1 MLLDFSNMYPMRL
14 LFDLDGT
21 LLDTAPDLHATL
33 NHCLKAA
40 GRPTVT
46 LDSVKHMVGQGAV
59 ALLERG
65 LTATGGMP
73 PAEHFEELVKLFFDY
88 YEKHLTDYCYPYDGL
103 MELLPALKDQGCE
116 MAVCTNK
123 PVAFAK
129 TIINGLDLDTFFP
142 VVTGGD
148 SFEVRKPDP
157 GHILKTLDLMHMKSG
172 PAVMI
177 GDTHN
182 DIDAANAAGITSIAV
197 SFGYSDT
204 PAHDLSADYV
214 IDHFSELLPVLESL
228 SYQVPRSD

>member
-21 LLDTAPDLHATL
+21 LLDTAPDLSATL
-33 NHCLKAA
+33 NHCLKEA

-65 LTATGGMP
+65 LTATGGMV
-73 PAEHFEELVKLFFDY
+73 PAKKFEELVNLFFEY
-88 YEKHLTDYCYPYDGL
+88 YENHLTDHSTPYEGL
-103 MELLPALKDQGCE
+103 MDLLPVLNDHGCE

-123 PVAFAK
+123 PAAFAK
-129 TIINGLDLDTFFP
+129 TIINDLDLQNFFP
-142 VVTGGD
+142 VITGGD
-148 SFEVRKPDP
+148 SFEIRKPDP
-157 GHILKTLDLMHMKSG
+157 GHIHKTLELMHKKSG
-172 PAVMI
+172 LAVMI

-182 DIDAANAAGITSIAV
+182 DIDAANAADITSIAV

-204 PAHDLSADYV
+204 PAHGLGANHV
-214 IDHFSELLPVLESL
+214 IDHFSELLPLLESI
-228 SYQVPRSD
+228 SRQAPQND

>member
-1 MLLDFSNMYPMRL
+1 MYSLRL

-40 GRPTVT
+40 DRPTVT

-65 LTATGGMP
+65 LTATGGMVCT
-73 PAEHFEELVKLFFDY
+73 ENFEKLVTLFFDY
-88 YEKHLTDYCYPYDGL
+88 YERHLSAHCYPYEGL
-103 MELLPALKDQGCE
+103 MELLPVLKEQGCD

-123 PVAFAK
+123 PVSFAK
-129 TIINGLDLDTFFP
+129 TIIKDLNLDTFFP
-142 VVTGGD
+142 VITGGD
-148 SFEVRKPDP
+148 SFDVRKPDP
-157 GHILKTLDLMHMKSG
+157 GHILKTLDLMNNRSG
-172 PAVMI
+172 PTVMI

-182 DIDAANAAGITSIAV
+182 DIDAANAANITSIAV

-204 PAHDLSADYV
+204 PANKLGANYV
-214 IDHFSELLPVLESL
+214 IDHFSELLPVLKEI
-228 SYQVPRSD
+228 YIKTPHDF